1 MRDIKCEASNKQMQ
15 DLDIFEAK
23 VRDME
28 YEVFNEQMQDEDS
41 SKAKVSMEAE
51 ASKQEDT
58 VAKNL

>member
-1 MRDIKCEASNKQMQ
+1 MQ

-41 SKAKVSMEAE
+41 SKAKVSVEAE